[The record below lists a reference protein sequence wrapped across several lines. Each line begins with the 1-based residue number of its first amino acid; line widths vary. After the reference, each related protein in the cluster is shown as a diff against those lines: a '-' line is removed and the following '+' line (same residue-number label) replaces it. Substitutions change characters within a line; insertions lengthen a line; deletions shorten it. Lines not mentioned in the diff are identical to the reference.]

1 MLSITYCVLR
11 ITSHALHIT
20 YYVSRIKTM
29 HVPFTQKMLE
39 DWAGR
44 QTFKDGMTLFERG
57 KVDKVTYEH
66 PFVIGQLSIGLR
78 GMRSKFEV
86 LKDGLVENHCPC
98 RENRE
103 EGKICAHLVAL
114 GLEAVRLYSDPHRV
128 DKMEEG
134 KRRAERLAAFDESAY
149 HTRDPN
155 GTLTTLRII
164 LKQSWRESLPQCE
177 VPLRCALEIGGE
189 IVPLNEVPKKHP
201 LALSSADENLLFVLE
216 DICEGPAKGKFTA
229 SLADFIN
236 ILELCDGKPI
246 YEGGRED
253 YLMVDEAVTSTHL
266 QMTLDE
272 ASGEL
277 VLTIHSDNIKHKDT
291 KDSKLSDLSALSE
304 AGVKSDFIVSGGNGW
319 VLQDGVFTKLETVL
333 PGPMRAIYDA
343 PVRIAH
349 DAIPAFLQTELPML
363 ESMISVERTI
373 SEDMLSLRPAKPRF
387 RLVID
392 GTQTELS
399 AVLYAEYGAIRLVAG
414 KEDVKSRFSIPSEDD
429 LLEFQIRNPE
439 AEQAAIELVTAE
451 GFRGIRGDM
460 LRQIRGKREVL
471 NFLGGA
477 LPRLRRRGWRIDME
491 GMAAAFMDQ
500 AESVLPVVHINPA
513 SNSGFFEVGYEY
525 ETQGGQS
532 LDDADIQR
540 AINMGEAFIQKKGR
554 IILLDT
560 EAIET
565 ARNVFSDCSVG
576 GGESPGSFFMNNIHA
591 AYVQSSL
598 MALDGIDVESTPEWT
613 ARADAQNR
621 DTKLEPIPL
630 GERLENTLRDYQK
643 QGVYW
648 MRFLESSNFC
658 GILAD
663 EMGLGKTLQTL
674 TWLQLQRQNEQA
686 NGQPALIICPTSLV
700 DNWAEEAE
708 KFVPELG
715 VLRMHGSDRHELWSK
730 VAKSDLVITSYALIR
745 RDLDEYLNHRF
756 AVVVLDEAQHIK
768 NRTTQNAVTVKKL
781 QAYHKLVLTGTPIE
795 NSVTDLWSIMDFLMP
810 GYLGNHKAFRENYE
824 LPIQNGGPDA
834 ELALIKLRRKLHPF
848 LLRRLK
854 KEVAKDLPDKIVRVA
869 HCPLSKDQ
877 HMVYKKLLES
887 AKKEISSLVDAQ
899 GFNKS
904 RMQILKILLQLRQ
917 TCCHLDLLKLPGLKS
932 EYPSAKLELFFELV
946 DEAIDAGHRILVFSQ
961 FTSMLAIIRE
971 ELEARALKY
980 CYLDGSTQDRQD
992 RVRTFNTD
1000 RSIPLFLISLKAGG
1014 SGLNLTGADMVIH
1027 FDPWWNPAVEDQATD
1042 RAHRIGQKNTVYSI
1056 KLITQNTVEEKV
1068 LQMQQK
1074 KKGVI
1079 DAALEKDGDLGQSLT
1094 WSDVQELL
1102 SV

>member
-1 MLSITYCVLR
+1 
-11 ITSHALHIT
+11 
-20 YYVSRIKTM
+20 M
-29 HVPFTQKMLE
+29 HVPFTQKILE
-39 DWAGR
+39 NWAGR

-57 KVDKVTYEH
+57 KVEKVAFDP
-66 PFVIGQLSIGLR
+66 PFVTGQLSIGVR

-86 LKDGLVENHCPC
+86 LPDGLVENHCPC

-128 DKMEEG
+128 DKMAEE
-134 KRRAERLAAFDESAY
+134 KRRAERLAAFDETAY
-149 HTRDPN
+149 HTRDPD
-155 GTLTTLRII
+155 GTPATLLIT
-164 LKQSWRESLPQCE
+164 LKQSWRDHLPRCE
-177 VPLRCALEIGGE
+177 VPMRIAAEIGE
-189 IVPLNEVPKKHP
+189 QIIPLNEIAKNHP
-201 LALSSADENLLFVLE
+201 LALSTEDENLLFVLE
-216 DICEGPAKGKFTA
+216 DICEGPAKGTLTA

-236 ILELCDGKPI
+236 ILQLYIGREM
-246 YEGGRED
+246 YEGGRD
-253 YLMVDEAVTSTHL
+253 GCLIIDDAITPTHL
-266 QMTLDE
+266 QMVLDE
-272 ASGEL
+272 ENGEL
-277 VLTIHSDNIKHKDT
+277 MLSLHTASDEPQT
-291 KDSKLSDLSALSE
+291 C
-304 AGVKSDFIVSGGNGW
+304 VVSGGSGW
-319 VLQDGVFTKLETVL
+319 ILQDGIFSKLEAVL

-343 PVRIAH
+343 PVRIPR
-349 DAIPAFLQTELPML
+349 DAIPSFIKNELPML
-363 ESMISVERTI
+363 ESMITVESNI
-373 SEDMLSLRPAKPRF
+373 SEDMLSLSPAKPRF

-399 AVLYAEYGAIRLVAG
+399 GTLYAEYGPVQLIAG
-414 KEDVKSRFSIPSEDD
+414 RDDAKGSFSVPSEDD

-439 AEQAAIELVTAE
+439 AEKEAIEIVTEA

-460 LRQIRGKREVL
+460 LRQIRGHREVL

-477 LPRLRRRGWRIDME
+477 LPRLRRLGWRIDVA
-491 GMAAAFMDQ
+491 GMVAAFMDQ
-500 AESVLPVVHINPA
+500 AESVMPVVHINPSS
-513 SNSGFFEVGYEY
+513 SNGFFEVGYDY

-532 LDDADIQR
+532 LDDADVQR
-540 AINMGEAFIQKKGR
+540 AINMGESFIEKKGR
-554 IILLDT
+554 IILLDSD
-560 EAIET
+560 AIET
-565 ARNVFSDCSVG
+565 AREVFSDCAVG
-576 GGESPGSFFMNNIHA
+576 AGDQPGSFRMSDIHA

-598 MALDGIDVESTPEWT
+598 MALDGIDVEGAPEWMT
-613 ARADAQNR
+613 KAEAQNR
-621 DTKLEPIPL
+621 DTQLEPVPL
-630 GERLENTLRDYQK
+630 GDQLEGTLRDYQK

-648 MRFLESSNFC
+648 MRFLERSGFC

-674 TWLQLQRQNEQA
+674 TWLQLQRDREDA
-686 NGQPALIICPTSLV
+686 LGAPALIVCPTSLV

-708 KFVPELG
+708 KFTPDLR
-715 VLRMHGSDRHELWSK
+715 VLKMHGGDRHEHWEK
-730 VAKSDLVITSYALIR
+730 IADGDLVITSYALIR

-768 NRTTQNAVTVKKL
+768 NRTTQNATAVKKL
-781 QAYHKLVLTGTPIE
+781 QAHHKLVLTGTPIE
-795 NSVTDLWSIMDFLMP
+795 NSVSDLWSIMDFLMP
-810 GYLGNHKAFRENYE
+810 GYLGHHKVFREHYE

-834 ELALIKLRRKLHPF
+834 ELAQLKLRRKLHPF

-877 HMVYKKLLES
+877 HMVYTKLLES
-887 AKKEISSLVDAQ
+887 AKKEITSIVDAQ

-917 TCCHLDLLKLPGLKS
+917 TCCHLDLLKLPNLKS

-946 DEAIDAGHRILVFSQ
+946 DEALDAGHRILVFSQ
-961 FTSMLAIIRE
+961 FTSMLSIIRQ

-980 CYLDGSTQDRQD
+980 CYLDGATKDRQA
-992 RVRTFNTD
+992 RVRQFNAD

-1042 RAHRIGQKNTVYSI
+1042 RAHRIGQKNTVYSV
-1056 KLITQNTVEEKV
+1056 KLITKGTVEEKV

-1079 DAALEKDGDLGQSLT
+1079 DVERCAGTAKRL
-1094 WSDVQELL
+1094 V
-1102 SV
+1102 